1 MLTSLRLYLAYTSP
15 YLATVLSG
23 TGQICRKLVLDG
35 ERLWQID
42 FEAAECCG
50 FRDAAQVA
58 TQPATQIWS
67 AIEELIITL
76 FLPQPWKRGCSNT
89 PILAFA
95 SIRMGVPDVHT
106 EPTGYSSPFKV
117 CTRPIFQVVSVGL
130 ARLRVCVGSLA
141 RECTQPLDLL

>member
-1 MLTSLRLYLAYTSP
+1 MPALHGQHIKVIIYSRLERPRWTRCFANFFAPLLGL
-15 YLATVLSG
+15 YLATVL
-23 TGQICRKLVLDG
+23 TGASQICRKSVLDG

-50 FRDAAQVA
+50 VRDAAQVA

-76 FLPQPWKRGCSNT
+76 FLPQPWNGSQRGCSNT
-89 PILAFA
+89 PALAFA
-95 SIRMGVPDVHT
+95 FIRMRVPDVHT

-117 CTRPIFQVVSVGL
+117 
-130 ARLRVCVGSLA
+130 
-141 RECTQPLDLL
+141 